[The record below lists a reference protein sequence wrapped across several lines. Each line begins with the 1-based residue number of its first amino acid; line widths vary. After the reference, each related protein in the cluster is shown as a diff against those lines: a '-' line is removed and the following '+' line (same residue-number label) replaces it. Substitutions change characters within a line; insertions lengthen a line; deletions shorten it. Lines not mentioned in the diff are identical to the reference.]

1 MADKEVTT
9 PVGGQRTPKK
19 YETVLPELGRLLLSQ
34 HLPSVDG
41 KVVTVDEFAA
51 AVEKATAHIQSKK
64 VFLQLQI
71 LRPDYIQF
79 LIDREAWETFCGGP
93 SQKERV
99 NYRAFPAKDPRID
112 NPLPQYFD
120 PGTLTPDS
128 YCLIYRDNVH
138 PACPKCNC
146 GTISSRS
153 DYTNQKPY
161 SDGGIRVTTPEEEF
175 AAFRVRLEAE
185 SKRMGYK
192 NSDERWDKECA
203 IQQAEDEE
211 NERKEVE
218 AQKLARLKA
227 EKQAGKEVTEV
238 KEVTKKAKNSR
249 KKKGNKIERC
259 ISRCST
265 M

>member
-1 MADKEVTT
+1 MTDKEAAP
-9 PVGGQRTPKK
+9 PVGGQRTSKT

-41 KVVTVDEFAA
+41 RTVTVDKFAA
-51 AVEKATAHIQSKK
+51 AVEKATAYIQSKK

-93 SQKERV
+93 SQKEHV
-99 NYRAFPAKDPRID
+99 NYRAFPAKDPRVD

-128 YCLIYRDNVH
+128 YGLVYRDNVH
-138 PACPKCNC
+138 PSCPNCNC
-146 GTISSRS
+146 GTISSRT
-153 DYTNQKPY
+153 DYKDQKPY

-175 AAFRVRLEAE
+175 AAFRVRLEVE
-185 SKRMGYK
+185 SKRLGYK
-192 NSDERWDKECA
+192 DSDERWEKECEL
-203 IQQAEDEE
+203 QQAEDEE
-211 NERKEVE
+211 NERREVE
-218 AQKLARLKA
+218 AKTLAKLETEAQAR
-227 EKQAGKEVTEV
+227 GGMTDVTE
-238 KEVTKKAKNSR
+238 EAKNVV
-249 KKKGNKIERC
+249 KKRGNKIEKC
-259 ISRCST
+259 ISRCSN